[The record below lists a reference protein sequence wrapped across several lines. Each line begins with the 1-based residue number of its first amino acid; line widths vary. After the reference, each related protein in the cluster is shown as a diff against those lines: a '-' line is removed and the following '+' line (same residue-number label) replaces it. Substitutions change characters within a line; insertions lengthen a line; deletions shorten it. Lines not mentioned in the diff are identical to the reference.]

1 MRKGRILVEKRAIAL
16 DMMKFLDEAKTPY
29 HAVKVSVDKLEEAG
43 FERLHL
49 NKKFEIRKGRG
60 YYIEYGTALIAFR
73 VYTKADG
80 YQIIGSHTDSP
91 AMMIKPKAVIKDNGY
106 VKLNTEIYGGPILN
120 TWLDRPLSIG
130 GRVILRSGNAMEPTE
145 VLIDFEKPVAII
157 PNLAIHLNREIN
169 KGIELNRQKDMLPL
183 VSLSGDFI
191 GEDHL
196 IHKIA
201 EYLSIEK
208 QGILDYELYVYDP
221 QPSTFVGFNDEFI
234 SAPRIDNL
242 AMLHASLHALL
253 ETEKTGT
260 GIKMIVSFD
269 NEEVGSM
276 SKLGADSTILS
287 DALERI
293 DLALGLSKE
302 EHMINIE
309 KSFMISADM
318 AHAVHPNSPEK
329 HDPTNRPKLNAG
341 PVIKLSSN
349 KRYTTDSYS
358 SAVFKNLCEKAS
370 APYQTFVN
378 PSDQTG
384 GSTIGPIS
392 SAHLSIKSVDI
403 GNPMLSMHSVREL
416 CGSDDQFYLSKIL
429 YKFFTV

>member
-1 MRKGRILVEKRAIAL
+1 MEKKAVAL
-16 DMMKFLDEAKTPY
+16 DMMKFLDASKTPY
-29 HAVKVSVDKLEEAG
+29 HAVKISVEKLKEAG
-43 FERLHL
+43 FKRLNL
-49 NKKFEIRKGRG
+49 NKKFEVKEGKG

-73 VYTKADG
+73 VHTKTDG

-120 TWLDRPLSIG
+120 TWMDRPLSLG
-130 GRVILRSGNAMEPTE
+130 GRVLLRSGKSMEPTE

-157 PNLAIHLNREIN
+157 PNLAIHLNRDVN
-169 KGIELNRQKDMLPL
+169 KGIELNKQKDMLPL

-221 QPSTFVGFNDEFI
+221 QPSSFVGFNDEFI

-242 AMLHASLHALL
+242 SMLHASLKALI
-253 ETEKTGT
+253 EAEKGT
-260 GIKMIVSFD
+260 GIKMVVSFD

-276 SKLGADSTILS
+276 SRLGADSTILA

-293 DLALGLSKE
+293 DLALGLNKE
-302 EHMINIE
+302 EHMINID

-329 HDPTNRPKLNAG
+329 HDPTNIPKLIFLLF
-341 PVIKLSSN
+341 IKLSAN
-349 KRYTTDSYS
+349 KRYTTDGYS
-358 SAVFKNLCEKAS
+358 SAVFKNLCEEAS

-378 PSDQTG
+378 PSDQVG

-392 SAHLSIKSVDI
+392 SSHLSIKSIDI
-403 GNPMLSMHSVREL
+403 GNPMLSMHSIREL
-416 CGSDDQFYLSKIL
+416 CGSDDQYYLTKIF